1 MTRIPKGEAF
11 LPQHTK
17 EELTELY
24 RKEKNSK
31 AKMRLLV
38 AVLRKKGMTY
48 EEISE
53 RVQLPLMT
61 VADWCSRLHEE
72 GIERRY
78 DKKQL
83 GRPRK
88 LTDEQLTHLRSVVLD
103 SPQKVGLPFSS
114 WTTKLARDYIER
126 EYNVSYKARQVQNIL
141 HAFGM
146 TCQKPRPQH
155 RKANKKAQDELKKTS
170 KKESDLTSKMDF
182 VSSFWTKASSR

>member
-1 MTRIPKGEAF
+1 
-11 LPQHTK
+11 
-17 EELTELY
+17 
-24 RKEKNSK
+24 
-31 AKMRLLV
+31 MRLLV

-61 VADWCSRLHEE
+61 VADWCSRLYEE

-78 DKKQL
+78 DKKQP

-103 SPQKVGLPFSS
+103 SPQ
-114 WTTKLARDYIER
+114 
-126 EYNVSYKARQVQNIL
+126 
-141 HAFGM
+141 AFGM

-170 KKESDLTSKMDF
+170 KKESDLTSKMDS
-182 VSSFWTKASSR
+182 VSSFWTKASSQ